1 MLVKV
6 EPSRIKTL
14 PYHEALGLRVG
25 LHPIACARFPAYG
38 HSMKKHDLF
47 RTEKSGVVES
57 EKKTFVAAL
66 PVGDDGVE
74 DVVVTAS
81 TRFKRVFHWRTNA
94 R

>member
-1 MLVKV
+1 
-6 EPSRIKTL
+6 
-14 PYHEALGLRVG
+14 
-25 LHPIACARFPAYG
+25 
-38 HSMKKHDLF
+38 MKKHDLF